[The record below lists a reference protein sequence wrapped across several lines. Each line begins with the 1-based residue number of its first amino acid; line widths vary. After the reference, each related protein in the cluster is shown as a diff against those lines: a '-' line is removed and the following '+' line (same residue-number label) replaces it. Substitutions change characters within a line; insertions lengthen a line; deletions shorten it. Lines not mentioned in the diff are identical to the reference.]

1 MLARSGSVRK
11 TAIVVSLVTAA
22 VASVSSAGAQS
33 TAAVSPAGPLTT
45 PERVRPVID
54 ISPVR
59 LAQQVPLGPIPTD
72 ITPVD
77 LGKGEQLLES
87 GWRFR
92 LYQKLPPKM
101 WFNASTEVSQRL
113 DTNVF
118 FTYNKPR
125 QDYTFRV
132 LPNVSLGYNL
142 LTRTSVYCNYFV
154 IKDLFAAH
162 GNLLSFP
169 TTQSLSLGFRQE
181 LPLTSRTFA
190 QVDFQARELWQT
202 SGLRQA
208 DLLPAINVTRLVGS
222 RGAVFGSVVL
232 QLRGREYFTGGT
244 REIDPFYSIGALYKR
259 GMWTFVAT
267 DTLVTNFRNPQTAI
281 PPQGNVSMIADFEVS
296 YPVARRYP
304 GLVWFVRAEPIWN
317 WSSHKTPGLSGF
329 DFRLFGGMR
338 LSLNKPSYAAA
349 VEKLKRQLMESEP
362 GPKPKPAPAPKPNP
376 PPGPSSGS

>member
-1 MLARSGSVRK
+1 
-11 TAIVVSLVTAA
+11 
-22 VASVSSAGAQS
+22 
-33 TAAVSPAGPLTT
+33 
-45 PERVRPVID
+45 
-54 ISPVR
+54 
-59 LAQQVPLGPIPTD
+59 
-72 ITPVD
+72 
-77 LGKGEQLLES
+77 
-87 GWRFR
+87 
-92 LYQKLPPKM
+92 
-101 WFNASTEVSQRL
+101 
-113 DTNVF
+113 
-118 FTYNKPR
+118 
-125 QDYTFRV
+125 
-132 LPNVSLGYNL
+132 VSLGYNI
-142 LTRTSVYCNYFV
+142 LTRTSIYCNYFV

-190 QVDFQARELWQT
+190 QIDFQARELWQT

-222 RGAVFGSVVL
+222 RAAVFGSVVL

-244 REIDPFYSIGALYKR
+244 REIDPFYSVGALYKR
-259 GMWTFVAT
+259 GNWTFVAT

-281 PPQGNVSMIADFEVS
+281 PPQGNVSMIADFEAS

-338 LSLNKPSYAAA
+338 LTLNKPSYAAA
-349 VEKLKRQLMESEP
+349 VEKLKKQLMESEP
-362 GPKPKPAPAPKPNP
+362 GPKPNPSPTPRPSLPPAAS
-376 PPGPSSGS
+376 PGS